1 MSCNQQINKTT
12 AKSLTDSA
20 ISILKNTHDE
30 LKALPVLKEALKID
44 SNYFPA
50 LSAKLSCELVTN
62 QPDKAM
68 LTATKLIH
76 LKPGVSEYYTII
88 GLLYEMKADTIAS
101 KRYFTEAIIRYDQ
114 KLNTMKIH
122 DRKYDLLLFNKA
134 FNLVLIR
141 QNEKGNQIMKAL
153 YDKNNDETFR
163 EMIRIYM
170 NKSKQEILDMLVNEG
185 RF

>member
-1 MSCNQQINKTT
+1 
-12 AKSLTDSA
+12 
-20 ISILKNTHDE
+20 
-30 LKALPVLKEALKID
+30 
-44 SNYFPA
+44 
-50 LSAKLSCELVTN
+50 
-62 QPDKAM
+62 
-68 LTATKLIH
+68 
-76 LKPGVSEYYTII
+76 
-88 GLLYEMKADTIAS
+88 MKADTIAS